1 MRKELSPMGEKKE
14 TWAYRLPAQLACF
27 LLAMCLVLSQFNPCD
42 ATSVSLG
49 RSLPFIILAMCVGFF
64 VAIDTVLR
72 PYQPESGELFRWLTV
87 SFAAFGV
94 WLWVCTTWV
103 PGRGNA
109 RFAYNGCWQW
119 VAEGVLTLAVSKLC
133 MRSRIAESVCGLM
146 LSCAA
151 GTVAYAIYQ
160 YCISMPA
167 FRARFA
173 SDPDPMFSEMG
184 ILAGSSE
191 AMQFASRLES
201 LEPTGPFALT
211 NSLAGLM
218 AAWLVFVVVMC
229 GGQAAASMAR
239 TKVHQG
245 SKARRIYWTSLIL
258 GASLSIGFFVTLL
271 FTKSRS
277 AWLATILGLIAAC
290 VFHPILKRSGWALA
304 KRFRFPLAGATA
316 LCTVVLC
323 GFLIRDPMIV
333 AEAGKSL
340 SYRFD
345 YWRGA
350 IAMMKLEPWTGYG
363 VANFQQNYNRV
374 KVMTASESPADPHN
388 FILDTG
394 TTGGLPLLAVLV
406 AILLLLF
413 LKMLRLSRQRTGEA
427 SPFAS
432 NEGAMQDGR
441 LAMMSGGILGF
452 IGILLFGF
460 FFSDDDSFTTSIL
473 FVVVSVAVFA
483 IVQRLRWIVCNETTA
498 SVCLISAC
506 VVLVHLLASGGWMQP
521 GLMNSVCVL
530 VGIAFGIA
538 TVQGG
543 SANRGVKERF
553 WLYPVLGL
561 LVVILILA
569 DFART
574 MCLPVLGS
582 PAVVSAVSD
591 NSAAGQ
597 EPRQWLEL
605 AKVDPFDPELPRIAA
620 NRCVE
625 TLRRNDLSE
634 AFREKLV
641 QVFEASCEEYIRRDP
656 NQWMPFTECGRWVA
670 ILADAEPVGSQGK
683 ASNFEKR
690 KLAYRY
696 FLKAAELYPNSAQT
710 QLQAAVG
717 AAWCG
722 EAHEARLHLN
732 QAEDIDRKTTHRD
745 RKLSAVVVFFPA
757 HWESIAGP
765 LEGNA
770 RLVRQPDYA
779 KGEPIVRWL
788 RTNVP

>member
-87 SFAAFGV
+87 SFAVFGV
-94 WLWVCTTWV
+94 WLWVCTTLV

-119 VAEGVLTLAVSKLC
+119 IAEGVLTLAVSTLC

-239 TKVHQG
+239 TTVHQG

-290 VFHPILKRSGWALA
+290 VFHPILRRSGWALA
-304 KRFRFPLAGATA
+304 KRFRFPLAGVTA

-333 AEAGKSL
+333 TEAGKSL

-483 IVQRLRWIVCNETTA
+483 IVQRLRWIVCNEMTA

-530 VGIAFGIA
+530 VGLAFGMA
-538 TVQGG
+538 TVQRGH
-543 SANRGVKERF
+543 ANRGVKERF

-597 EPRQWLEL
+597 EPRQWLDL
-605 AKVDPFDPELPRIAA
+605 VKVDPFDPELPRIAA

-625 TLRRNDLSE
+625 ALRGNDLSE

-722 EAHEARLHLN
+722 DAHEARLHLN

-757 HWESIAGP
+757 HWEAIAPP

-770 RLVRQPDYA
+770 RIVRQPDYA

>member
-14 TWAYRLPAQLACF
+14 TWVYRLPAQLACF

-72 PYQPESGELFRWLTV
+72 PYRQESGELFRWLSV
-87 SFAAFGV
+87 SFAVFGV
-94 WLWVCTTWV
+94 WLWVCTTLV

-119 VAEGVLTLAVSKLC
+119 IAEGVLTLAISKLC

-160 YCISMPA
+160 YWISMPA

-173 SDPDPMFSEMG
+173 LDPESMFSEMG

-239 TKVHQG
+239 TTVHQG
-245 SKARRIYWTSLIL
+245 SKARRVYWTSLIL
-258 GASLSIGFFVTLL
+258 GASLSSGFFVTLL

-290 VFHPILKRSGWALA
+290 FFHPILRRSGWALA
-304 KRFRFPLAGATA
+304 RRFGIPLAGVTA

-340 SYRFD
+340 SYRYD

-350 IAMMKLEPWTGYG
+350 IALTKLEPWTGYG

-388 FILDTG
+388 FILETG
-394 TTGGLPLLAVLV
+394 TTGGLPLLAVLA
-406 AILLLLF
+406 AILLVLF
-413 LKMLRLSRQRTGEA
+413 LKMLRLSRQRTDGA

-432 NEGAMQDGR
+432 NEGAMEDGR
-441 LAMMSGGILGF
+441 LAMISGGTLGF

-460 FFSDDDSFTTSIL
+460 FFSDDDSFTTSSL

-483 IVQRLRWIVCNETTA
+483 IVQRLRWIVSNEATA

-530 VGIAFGIA
+530 VGLAFGIA
-538 TVQGG
+538 TVRGG
-543 SANRGVKERF
+543 SDDRGVKERF
-553 WLYPVLGL
+553 RLYPLLGL
-561 LVVILILA
+561 LFVILILA

-582 PAVVSAVSD
+582 PAVVSAISD
-591 NSAAGQ
+591 SSAAGQ

-605 AKVDPFDPELPRIAA
+605 EKVDPFDPELPRLAA

-625 TLRRNDLSE
+625 MLRRNDLSR
-634 AFREKLV
+634 ATREKLV
-641 QVFEASCEEYIRRDP
+641 EVFEASCAEYISRDP
-656 NQWMPFTECGRWVA
+656 NQWMPFTECGRWYA
-670 ILADAEPVGSQGK
+670 ILADAEPAGSHGK

-722 EAHEARLHLN
+722 EAHEARLHWN
-732 QAEDIDRKTTHRD
+732 KAEDIDRKTTHSD
-745 RKLSAVVVFFPA
+745 RKLSAVVVFFPT
-757 HWESIAGP
+757 HWEAIAAP

-770 RLVRQPDYA
+770 RIVRQPDYA
-779 KGEPIVRWL
+779 KGEPILRWL
-788 RTNVP
+788 RTNVR